1 MNIEDIKKVL
11 IIGSGTMGQQIGAVC
26 AVHGLDVVLYDVSAD
41 ALKNGA
47 ARTEKLV
54 PKLAQIYGRDPKS
67 AGRIIPTT
75 DPNEAS
81 DVDFVSESVPE
92 DPSLKEKIFT
102 QFNGICPGR
111 AIFTTNT
118 SSLLPSMIADKTGRP
133 DRFAALHFHDV
144 RVTRIVDVM
153 PHKGTSP
160 EITETVS
167 GFARRI
173 GQIPVRLNKENH
185 GYIFNAMFMNLLA
198 SALTLW
204 TRDVASIQDIDRSW
218 MGVMH
223 TPIGPFGLMD
233 QIGIDTVHK
242 LTEYWAKKTD
252 NRQGMA
258 NAEKL
263 KPYVTGGKLGAKTG
277 EGFYKYPGPEYSA
290 KSFVEGS

>member
-54 PKLAQIYGRDPKS
+54 PRLAQIYGRDPKS

-75 DPNEAS
+75 DPNDAS

-92 DPSLKEKIFT
+92 DPALKEKIFT
-102 QFNGICPGR
+102 QFNGICPER

-144 RVTRIVDVM
+144 RVTKIVDVM

-160 EITETVS
+160 EITEAVT

-173 GQIPVRLNKENH
+173 GQIPVRLHKENH
-185 GYIFNAMFMNLLA
+185 GYIFNAMFMNLIA

-223 TPIGPFGLMD
+223 TPIGPFGLLD

-242 LTEYWAKKTD
+242 LTEYWANKT
-252 NRQGMA
+252 NNKQGMA

-277 EGFYKYPGPEYSA
+277 EGFYKYPGPEYSE
-290 KSFVEGS
+290 KGFVEGK